1 MHRNQILGIAF
12 AGTACAVALFAAESW
27 KNKDYTKWTDD
38 EINKVLTDS
47 PWAKEMTVAPQ
58 GSGYGRRRGIGFPGG
73 GYPGGGYPGGGYP
86 GGGYP
91 GGGYPGGGYPGG
103 GYPGGGNPGGGG
115 YPRGGGNPDDD
126 SGAPSGGRSAGP
138 MNVTVRWDSALPV
151 QQALKR
157 QGASS
162 ADEAKAVADAS
173 EKYYVISVF
182 GFRMPMNGRGTQNGG
197 GPDADTDQGR
207 GRQNADNLRSQLL
220 DAAQLVPK
228 GSRAIYAQDVQVES
242 LGSELRFLFPRT
254 PPIAP
259 SSKDVDFILEVR
271 GVKVEHKFHLPDMQ
285 YQGQLAL

>member
-1 MHRNQILGIAF
+1 ML
-12 AGTACAVALFAAESW
+12 LFAAESW
-27 KNKDYTKWTDD
+27 KNKDYTQWTDT

-58 GSGYGRRRGIGFPGG
+58 GSGYGRRRGIGFPGAG
-73 GYPGGGYPGGGYP
+73 YPGGGPGVGYPGGGYPGGGV
-86 GGGYP
+86 
-91 GGGYPGGGYPGG
+91 GYPGG
-103 GYPGGGNPGGGG
+103 GYPGGGNPGGG
-115 YPRGGGNPDDD
+115 YPGGGNPGAGGTPDDD
-126 SGAPSGGRSAGP
+126 SGAPSGGRGAGP

-162 ADEAKAVADAS
+162 ADETKAVADAS

-182 GFRMPMNGRGTQNGG
+182 GFRMPMNPRGGQNGG
-197 GPDADTDQGR
+197 GPDADPDQGR

-228 GSRAIYAQDVQVES
+228 GARTIYAQDVEVES

-271 GVKVEHKFHLPDMQ
+271 GVKVQHKFHLPDMQ